1 MALNPRKAV
10 SAALPPAIDVCGGA
24 YSVKPITLGAF
35 ALLERY
41 RSPMLFP
48 RGKPAETLDLLPAG
62 AIPPNP
68 SELIESQKMA
78 QTVELLKSL
87 DYDYIFFD
95 SSPSLPVADA
105 TTFNRY
111 VDANIFMLRAGVCDL
126 KFVEDLDE
134 AAANGNLK
142 NVYIVLNGVDIKARS
157 YGYHYG
163 YGYGHYGYGK
173 NKYGYGYGYG
183 YGDKKKVG
191 QTESAASE
199 TK

>member
-1 MALNPRKAV
+1 MLLVGIDLRKPQLAKIFHIHQHHEEGLV
-10 SAALPPAIDVCGGA
+10 PYLVGKTNDLLPSIVHGCHG
-24 YSVKPITLGAF
+24 I
-35 ALLERY
+35 
-41 RSPMLFP
+41 
-48 RGKPAETLDLLPAG
+48 ETLDVLPAG

-95 SSPSLPVADA
+95 SSPYLPVADA

-111 VDANIFMLRAGVCDL
+111 VDANIFLLRAGVCELRFID
-126 KFVEDLDE
+126 DLDE

>member
-1 MALNPRKAV
+1 RYVDANIFLLRAGVCELKFVDDLDEAARTKHLKNVYIVLNGV
-10 SAALPPAIDVCGGA
+10 D
-24 YSVKPITLGAF
+24 
-35 ALLERY
+35 
-41 RSPMLFP
+41 
-48 RGKPAETLDLLPAG
+48 TLDVLPAG

-78 QTVELLKSL
+78 QTVDLLKSL

-95 SSPSLPVADA
+95 SSPYLPVADA